1 MIIRF
6 IYMYEA
12 VHGMNSVT
20 VMEIAAALAW
30 MLGEIC
36 IGHMYRFSNISPCDR
51 TLVRW
56 PLEVDCATLYLCA
69 PWNMRCH
76 ETPIA

>member
-1 MIIRF
+1 MIITF

-30 MLGEIC
+30 MLG
-36 IGHMYRFSNISPCDR
+36 
-51 TLVRW
+51 
-56 PLEVDCATLYLCA
+56 
-69 PWNMRCH
+69 
-76 ETPIA
+76 